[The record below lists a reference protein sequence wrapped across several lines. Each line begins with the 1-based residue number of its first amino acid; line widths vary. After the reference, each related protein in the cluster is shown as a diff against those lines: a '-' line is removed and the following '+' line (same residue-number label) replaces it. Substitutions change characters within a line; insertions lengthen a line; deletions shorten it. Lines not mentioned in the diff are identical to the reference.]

1 MNTHNET
8 HPQDP
13 VVLHHGVLERGSLT
27 SYKEILMIGHMDKN
41 GYLYKL
47 EITLA
52 NTKEKRTSL
61 HSDIVTLQPPRELVK
76 LDLLSGTFI

>member
-1 MNTHNET
+1 MNIHDES

-13 VVLHHGVLERGSLT
+13 VVLHHGGLERGSLT

-52 NTKEKRTSL
+52 NTKEKRTFL
-61 HSDIVTLQPPRELVK
+61 HSDRDKNPPNPQESL
-76 LDLLSGTFI
+76 